1 MINILMCKHQN
12 LLSFKLKLY
21 ITLFVLRGFIYF
33 VYFFFLQKFYTNY
46 ILLYSQ

>member
-12 LLSFKLKLY
+12 LLFFKLKLY
-21 ITLFVLRGFIYF
+21 MLFVLRGFIYF